1 MASSGATVVGLV
13 GVELAP
19 LRRCLERG
27 KQGMVLCKE
36 VRMDTQTL
44 TNVINDL
51 TRVRDVC
58 SSQLDIGALKELDR
72 AIAGL
77 RQLRDEP
84 QNTAEAE
91 GLKLRVLQAVA
102 AVVSITTNV
111 RDWL

>member
-1 MASSGATVVGLV
+1 
-13 GVELAP
+13 
-19 LRRCLERG
+19 
-27 KQGMVLCKE
+27 
-36 VRMDTQTL
+36 MDLHTL
-44 TNVINDL
+44 DDCINSL
-51 TRVRDVC
+51 KKARDVC

-77 RQLRDEP
+77 KQLRDEP